1 MLNTSV
7 LVLNRSYLP
16 VHITSVRRA
25 FILLYE
31 GIARAIDE
39 QYKTFDFE
47 SWAQLRV
54 YAQDESI
61 GLVDRA
67 IRIPR
72 VIMLLTYDKVPR
84 GQVRF
89 TRINIFRR
97 DKNRCQYCGKLFP
110 RNELSID
117 HVTPRSYGGK
127 STWENVVCACYQCN
141 KKKGGRT
148 PAEATMKLLTQPR
161 KPLWSPFMRV
171 PIQEIQRKE
180 WLPFLTMVDLSY
192 WHTELLET

>member
-1 MLNTSV
+1 MLNSSV

-25 FILLYE
+25 FVLLYQD
-31 GIARAIDE
+31 IARAIDE
-39 QYKTFDFE
+39 QYKIFDYE

-54 YAQDESI
+54 NEQDESI

-72 VIMLLTYDKVPR
+72 VIVLLTYDKMPR

-97 DKNRCQYCGKLFP
+97 DKNRCQYCGKIFP

-117 HVTPRSYGGK
+117 HVMPRSYGGR

-148 PAEATMKLLTQPR
+148 PVEASMKMMSQPR
-161 KPLWSPFMRV
+161 KPRWSPFMRV
-171 PIQEIQRKE
+171 SLQEISRKE
-180 WLPFLTMVDLSY
+180 WMPFLTMLDLSY
-192 WHTELLET
+192 WNTELLDT